1 MAGAQARETKEV
13 SDFLEQNRDGV
24 PLWELQIEELAGH
37 NIESRGR
44 EEVNELLKSGWLL
57 LHIYTLRFHEDNVW
71 RERPM
76 AILGRPRNVARS
88 SAHPGNHNK
97 NS

>member
-1 MAGAQARETKEV
+1 MAGAQTKEAGDI
-13 SDFLEQNRDGV
+13 SNFLEQNRDGI

-44 EEVNELLKSGWLL
+44 EEVNELMKSGWLL

-76 AILGRPRNVARS
+76 AILGRPKSIPRTP
-88 SAHPGNHNK
+88 AHAGNQNK
-97 NS
+97 TS